1 MVLRPCIEGGCGS
14 AATEPRHC
22 AALVADRKDTKFGP
36 YRTSLRNPGQPCIFR
51 EAVDVPI
58 SVA

>member
-14 AATEPRHC
+14 AATETRHC
-22 AALVADRKDTKFGP
+22 AALVADRKDADVGP
-36 YRTSLRNPGQPCIFR
+36 NRTSLHNPGQPGTFR
-51 EAVDVPI
+51 EAVDVPT